1 MFVSIATFGVILVKM
16 KWTSIICL
24 KKKKK
29 ETMFKISLRKTSE
42 PVTIT
47 ATINFAS
54 FQLEV
59 RIAAETGNVEEL
71 SIIS

>member
-1 MFVSIATFGVILVKM
+1 MFVSIATFGGILVKM
-16 KWTSIICL
+16 KWTSRICL
-24 KKKKK
+24 KKKKKKKKKK

-59 RIAAETGNVEEL
+59 
-71 SIIS
+71 

>member
-1 MFVSIATFGVILVKM
+1 MFVSIATFGGILVKM
-16 KWTSIICL
+16 KWTSRICL
-24 KKKKK
+24 KKKKKKKKKKK

-59 RIAAETGNVEEL
+59 
-71 SIIS
+71 

>member
-1 MFVSIATFGVILVKM
+1 MDILNWPEK
-16 KWTSIICL
+16 K

-59 RIAAETGNVEEL
+59 WIAAETGNVEEL
-71 SIIS
+71 STISWLYVTLRT

>member
-1 MFVSIATFGVILVKM
+1 MPEK
-16 KWTSIICL
+16 KK

-59 RIAAETGNVEEL
+59 WIAAETGNVEEL
-71 SIIS
+71 STISWLYVTLRT

>member
-1 MFVSIATFGVILVKM
+1 MFVSIATFGGILVKM
-16 KWTSIICL
+16 KWTNTICL
-24 KKKKK
+24 KKKKKKKKK

-59 RIAAETGNVEEL
+59 
-71 SIIS
+71 

>member
-1 MFVSIATFGVILVKM
+1 MFVSIATFGGILVKM
-16 KWTSIICL
+16 KWTSRICL

>member
-1 MFVSIATFGVILVKM
+1 
-16 KWTSIICL
+16 
-24 KKKKK
+24 
-29 ETMFKISLRKTSE
+29 MFKIYFIKTSE